1 MSGVKI
7 TALDKTESLLSV
19 SMALTMM
26 TGVGVFVYPNM
37 VLREVQSGG
46 GALVL
51 WGAAGLLSLLAAL
64 TYSELALAIPVS

>member
-1 MSGVKI
+1 
-7 TALDKTESLLSV
+7 
-19 SMALTMM
+19 MALTMM